1 MSGSIAALLADV
13 DGTLVT
19 KEKVLTERAV
29 DAVRALQRR
38 GVLFAV
44 TSGRPPS
51 GLTHLVEPLGMTVP
65 MAAFNGGVI
74 VMPDMRVVDETGLP
88 AELAPAIV
96 ATIRGHGLDAWV
108 FHATGWYLTDAHAP
122 HAEREARTVRCP
134 PRVVADLAPVL
145 GGAVKIVGVS
155 DDAALVE
162 RCEAA
167 VRGEFGA
174 HVTAVRSQP
183 YYLDVTHPSATKGV
197 VVQRLSR
204 YARIPLEHIATIGD
218 QANDVP
224 MFVRS
229 GMSIAMGNAPGD
241 VRAQATH
248 VAPSHQDE
256 GFAKAVERYVLPAV
270 A

>member
-1 MSGSIAALLADV
+1 MDLPFEEKQNLPPADIRKFAGQVLAAAKDCEALYLPCPQWQAAQTVEELERDSGKPVVAYTHACFFVAFR
-13 DGTLVT
+13 TM
-19 KEKVLTERAV
+19 
-29 DAVRALQRR
+29 
-38 GVLFAV
+38 
-44 TSGRPPS
+44 
-51 GLTHLVEPLGMTVP
+51 GLT
-65 MAAFNGGVI
+65 
-74 VMPDMRVVDETGLP
+74 D
-88 AELAPAIV
+88 
-96 ATIRGHGLDAWV
+96 TIRGHGLDAWV
-108 FHATGWYLTDAHAP
+108 FHATDWYLTDAHAP

-134 PRVVADLAPVL
+134 PRVVTDLTPVL
-145 GGAVKIVGVS
+145 DRAVKIVGVS
-155 DDAALVE
+155 DDDTLVE

-167 VRGEFGA
+167 VRSGFGA
-174 HVTAVRSQP
+174 HVNAVRSQP

-224 MFVRS
+224 MFLHS
-229 GMSIAMGNAPGD
+229 GMSIAMGNAPDD
-241 VRAQATH
+241 VRRQATH